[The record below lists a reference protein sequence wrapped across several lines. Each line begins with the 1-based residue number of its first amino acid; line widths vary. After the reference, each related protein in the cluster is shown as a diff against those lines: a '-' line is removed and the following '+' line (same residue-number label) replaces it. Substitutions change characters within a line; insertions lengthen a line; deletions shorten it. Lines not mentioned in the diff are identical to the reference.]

1 MYIMAYL
8 WGFSSMSSHRH
19 QNLQMLGSSINWY
32 CVCREPTHIL
42 VKTVSTL
49 GYLFYPV
56 QHRSYYWFYTGDQG
70 IMIRNNTA
78 CVCVC
83 ACFA

>member
-42 VKTVSTL
+42 VKTGWTL

-56 QHRSYYWFYTGDQG
+56 QTGATTG
-70 IMIRNNTA
+70 FILVISE
-78 CVCVC
+78 
-83 ACFA
+83 